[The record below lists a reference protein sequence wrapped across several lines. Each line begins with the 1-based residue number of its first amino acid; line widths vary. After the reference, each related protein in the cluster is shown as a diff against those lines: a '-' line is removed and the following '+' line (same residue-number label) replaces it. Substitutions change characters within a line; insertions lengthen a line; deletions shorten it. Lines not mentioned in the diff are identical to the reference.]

1 MVDKERSQ
9 KHSEEYW
16 SQPSSA
22 VRFITPEPEVSG
34 EEIMRMAVDITN
46 GAVEPPRGYNE
57 AHREAWATLLREI
70 NEIRARGGVVE
81 IPEDIP

>member
-46 GAVEPPRGYNE
+46 GA
-57 AHREAWATLLREI
+57 WATLLREI